1 MAIRR
6 LTILVFPEIHH
17 TWTARGL
24 EHDLAA
30 EGRTIESAVDTLLKV
45 VSAHIDYDRR
55 HNREPLSA
63 FAGAPPLYWSAFN
76 RGTPLPIPMNVD
88 WLEGRLPAQIVAAV
102 VPQHPAIRSLPLP
115 RVAHI
120 A

>member
-1 MAIRR
+1 MAIHR
-6 LTILVFPEIHH
+6 LTILVFPEVHH

-63 FAGAPPLYWSAFN
+63 FVGAPPLYWSAFT
-76 RGTPLPIPMNVD
+76 RGTPLSIPTHVD
-88 WLEGRLPAQIVAAV
+88 WLDGRLPSQIVAAV
-102 VPQHPAIRSLPLP
+102 VPRHPAIRGLPP
-115 RVAHI
+115 VAHI

>member
-1 MAIRR
+1 MLRR
-6 LTILVFPEIHH
+6 LTIVVFPEVHR

-30 EGRTIESAVDTLLKV
+30 EGRTIEAAIDTLLKI

-63 FAGAPPLYWSAFN
+63 FAAAPPVYWSAFT
-76 RGTPLPIPMNVD
+76 RGTPLPIPTNID
-88 WLEGRLPAQIVAAV
+88 WLEGRLPAQIIAAV
-102 VPQHPAIRSLPLP
+102 VLQHPAIRSSPPPLA
-115 RVAHI
+115 VHI